1 KYPENDIND
10 LAEVL
15 RDAGY
20 KRVVVLTQSE
30 GARNADQLPTARNIR
45 DHLKS
50 LLEGL
55 RTEDTVLLAFSGHGV
70 QFKGKQEHYFCP
82 MDAELADRQTLVS
95 LAEVYAELNKCQAG
109 VKVLVADAC
118 RNDPLSGLQ
127 RRAEVNLESITR
139 PQTQQPPGGVAAL
152 FSCSPGEY
160 AFESDKLEHGIFF
173 YYLIQGLKG
182 KAANKKGEVHLEGLV
197 QYIKDEVKDRLPE
210 DIGPRVRQN
219 PNLVGDLR
227 GSFPLA
233 RYDRPVTPDLGG
245 TQITGAKAI
254 TNTVGM

>member
-1 KYPENDIND
+1 
-10 LAEVL
+10 
-15 RDAGY
+15 G
-20 KRVVVLTQSE
+20 
-30 GARNADQLPTARNIR
+30 
-45 DHLKS
+45 
-50 LLEGL
+50 GL
-55 RTEDTVLLAFSGHGV
+55 RAVMPQRVGLVWWAGLLPQHHTVSWGV
-70 QFKGKQEHYFCP
+70 RALG
-82 MDAELADRQTLVS
+82 
-95 LAEVYAELNKCQAG
+95 AG
-109 VKVLVADAC
+109 PC

-139 PQTQQPPGGVAAL
+139 PQTQQPPGGGAAL
-152 FSCSPGEY
+152 FSCSPGED

-182 KAANKKGEVHLEGLV
+182 KAANKKGEGHLEGV
-197 QYIKDEVKDRLPE
+197 GQDIKDEVKDRLPE

-254 TNTVGM
+254 TNTVGMKLVLIPAGRFTMGSPETEEERDEEERQHPVEIAQPFYLGVYEVTQQEYQEVMGTNPSYFATAGKGKDQGKGENTGRCP